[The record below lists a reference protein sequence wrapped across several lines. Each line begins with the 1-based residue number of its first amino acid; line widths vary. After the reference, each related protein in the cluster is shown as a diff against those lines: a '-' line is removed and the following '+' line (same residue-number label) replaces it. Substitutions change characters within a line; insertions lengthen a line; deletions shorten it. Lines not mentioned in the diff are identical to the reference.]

1 MAKGKNNLSA
11 NPMDSFRKNQ
21 KKKDKNKT
29 KEAKIQN
36 KNEQLLTTDL
46 KKFDMLV
53 GKYRKLER
61 EGQLDDTGKA
71 KLEQVLKN
79 RQKAIELKREK
90 GLLKKGSGSASVTN
104 LGHLGDAGDADDD
117 EEQYEDYG
125 QNSLGD
131 HYLEELS
138 SDDSES
144 GDEDD
149 ESDHLDIEIEGEGKL
164 STVSKDKVE
173 SILPSTTK
181 QSDKFSLPPLP
192 SGPPPIS
199 AKIIP
204 NPVPLPPKVQSKS
217 KSKSSQKANPPF
229 IPPHQPHMRPPYY
242 GNNPQNP
249 NQMHRPPP
257 PPYRPTFQPR
267 PAPPSA
273 LESSHYSSAP
283 QLNNNPATQPKSALE
298 VLAKQDSDT
307 AKEALVVAAEP
318 KLRDLKKDLVAMV
331 PATLK
336 RKNMASKATVSQ
348 SITNTPLTT
357 SSSSAPLKAF
367 KPTIN
372 AAPTFSDDEDEDEAK
387 LSASSKPSI
396 PAQNSTQSKTQ
407 KEYEEFLKQ
416 MEGLL

>member
-1 MAKGKNNLSA
+1 M
-11 NPMDSFRKNQ
+11 
-21 KKKDKNKT
+21 
-29 KEAKIQN
+29 
-36 KNEQLLTTDL
+36 
-46 KKFDMLV
+46 
-53 GKYRKLER
+53 
-61 EGQLDDTGKA
+61 
-71 KLEQVLKN
+71 
-79 RQKAIELKREK
+79 
-90 GLLKKGSGSASVTN
+90 
-104 LGHLGDAGDADDD
+104 GHLGDSGDED

-125 QNSLGD
+125 QNTLGD
-131 HYLEELS
+131 RYLEELS

-144 GDEDD
+144 EDEDED
-149 ESDHLDIEIEGEGKL
+149 EDHLDIEIEGQGKL
-164 STVSKDKVE
+164 DTVPAEKAE

-217 KSKSSQKANPPF
+217 KSKSSQKANPSF

-242 GNNPQNP
+242 GSNSQNP

-257 PPYRPTFQPR
+257 PPPYRPPR

-273 LESSHYSSAP
+273 LSSSHYSSAP
-283 QLNNNPATQPKSALE
+283 QLNTNPATQPKSALE

-318 KLRDLKKDLVAMV
+318 KLRDLKKDLVAMI
-331 PATLK
+331 PASLK
-336 RKNMASKATVSQ
+336 RKNMTSKPAPSQ
-348 SITNTPLTT
+348 SITNTPSTT
-357 SSSSAPLKAF
+357 SSSSAPLKSF

-372 AAPTFSDDEDEDEAK
+372 AAPTFSDDDDEDEAK
-387 LSASSKPSI
+387 LPASSKPSV
-396 PAQNSTQSKTQ
+396 PEQNSTQSKTQ
-407 KEYEEFLKQ
+407 KDYEEFLKQ